1 MTLISRRR
9 FTASLFACSAAAGC
23 APFVPEQA
31 PDEVSQLGNGIVALN
46 PSIDPLEAFRAADIA
61 VNYPKLLREQY
72 GVTDPPLI
80 HNIKV
85 NSGARPRGLCWQWA
99 DDMQT
104 RLSQESF
111 QTLTM
116 HRAIANAFSRLLIDH
131 STVIMSANGDTMNQ
145 GMVLDPW
152 RYGGTLFWS
161 PTLEDKKYEWVERE
175 VVFAWKRERG
185 LLKTKDPS
193 SEAVPISS

>member
-1 MTLISRRR
+1 MTLISRRK
-9 FTASLFACSAAAGC
+9 FAASLLAGAAVAGC
-23 APFVPEQA
+23 TPFVPEQA
-31 PDEVSQLGNGIVALN
+31 PDEVSQLANGIAALD
-46 PSIDPLEAFRAADIA
+46 PSIDPAEAFRAADIS
-61 VNYPKLLREQY
+61 VNYPKQLREEY

-85 NSGARPRGLCWQWA
+85 NSGKRPRGLCWQWA
-99 DDMQT
+99 DDLQA
-104 RLSQESF
+104 RLEREDF
-111 QTLTM
+111 QTVTM
-116 HRAIANAFSRLLIDH
+116 HRAIANAYSRLLIDH
-131 STVIMSANGDTMNQ
+131 STVIMSANGDTMNE

-193 SEAVPISS
+193 SEVVPALS